1 MTVRVNPLRCLI
13 VDDNA
18 DFIAAAADVLGR
30 NDITIVGATTNST
43 EALRCVAS
51 LRPDVALID
60 VDLGGESGFD
70 LAERLHQSGPA
81 TAQSVLIMMSAH
93 DGQDFADMLACSPA
107 VGFIPKLSLSAQ
119 AIRALLT
126 KG

>member
-1 MTVRVNPLRCLI
+1 MTLRVGPLRCVI
-13 VDDNA
+13 IDDNA

-70 LAERLHQSGPA
+70 LAERLQQSGAA

-93 DGQDFADMLACSPA
+93 DGEDFADMLACSSA

-119 AIRALLT
+119 AILVLLT
-126 KG
+126 EG

>member
-1 MTVRVNPLRCLI
+1 MTLRANPLRCVI

-18 DFIAAAADVLGR
+18 EFIAAAADVLGR

-43 EALRCVAS
+43 EALRCVES

-70 LAERLHQSGPA
+70 LAERLHQSGSA

-119 AIRALLT
+119 AIRALLAE
-126 KG
+126 G